1 MRRLLLIPM
10 IFISLVSAIAQE
22 SYFDCDQLGV
32 RPVFGGIHI
41 RVPGMSKQAIAKRLM
56 SFIQE
61 NHFEYKPFYSNDRVI
76 AFRDFAFIGKKDV
89 CGADIIAK
97 NIFFLSYDS
106 GIVNVSVEP
115 EIFSSIHGAELIIN
129 KNDDVASK
137 NDVPFGHY
145 EFQVAK
151 QYVDVYPEAIYSF
164 DKRGNSKLER
174 PQVRAMIL
182 DFYSRYI
189 IYLKSHL
196 EGNGGM

>member
-1 MRRLLLIPM
+1 MRRLLLIPV
-10 IFISLVSAIAQE
+10 FFLSLVSVMGQE
-22 SYFDCDQLGV
+22 SYFDCDALGV

-41 RVPGMSKQAIAKRLM
+41 RIPVMSKEAIGQRLM
-56 SFIQE
+56 SFIRE
-61 NHFEYKPFYSNDRVI
+61 NHFEYKPFYSTDRVI
-76 AFRDFAFIGKKDV
+76 VFRDFSFIGKKDV

-106 GIVNVSVEP
+106 GIVNVRVDP
-115 EIFSSIHGAELIIN
+115 EIFSSIHGAELVIN

-164 DKRGNSKLER
+164 DKRGNLKLER
-174 PQVRAMIL
+174 PEVRAMIL
-182 DFYSRYI
+182 DYYNRYI
-189 IYLKSHL
+189 IYLKSYF
-196 EGNGGM
+196 EGNED